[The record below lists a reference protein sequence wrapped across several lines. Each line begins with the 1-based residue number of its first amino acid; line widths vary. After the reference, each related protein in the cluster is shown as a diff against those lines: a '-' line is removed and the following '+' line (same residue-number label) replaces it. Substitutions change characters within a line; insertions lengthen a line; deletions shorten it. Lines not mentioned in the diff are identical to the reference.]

1 MARTRVREHYEWSE
15 WVELAGR
22 KHVGQSWNDRG
33 SFCPETMEEA
43 LERATGAGYWE
54 ALPEAERFAA
64 RVEAEVELTTRQTT
78 FSSRYDVAGAE
89 VDMGRFLSG
98 EPECMIESVPFQVAR
113 QGRAVRVVVPGCYSG
128 ETSTVSVRSRGAAI
142 VALCLTLSRAQ
153 HPVEVWVGFTNHGG
167 SGSAENR
174 YAYMVRVQRAN
185 EPLDEGRIM
194 FALAHETSN
203 RRLCFSVK
211 EQGDAKT
218 RADFQISNTG
228 GGYGHPSRAVELA
241 DLPDE
246 QANTIIL
253 PDFDQQG
260 DWGEKASVAWI
271 NRTITE
277 LFGD

>member
-1 MARTRVREHYEWSE
+1 MSRTRVREHYEWSE
-15 WVELAGR
+15 WVELASQ
-22 KHVGQSWNDRG
+22 KHKGQSHAYRG
-33 SFCPETMEEA
+33 DFCRETMAEA
-43 LERATGAGYWE
+43 LERATGAGFWE
-54 ALPEAERFAA
+54 ALPEAEAFAA
-64 RVEAEVELTTRQTT
+64 RVEAEVDLTTSQVT

-113 QGRAVRVVVPGCYSG
+113 QGRAVRVVVPGCYNG
-128 ETSTVSVRSRGAAI
+128 ETSIQSVRNRGAAV

-153 HPVEVWVGFTNHGG
+153 HPVEVWVGFANHGK
-167 SGSAENR
+167 SGAR
-174 YAYMVRVQRAN
+174 YAYMVRVQKAN

-194 FALAHETSN
+194 YALAHETSN

-211 EQGDAKT
+211 EQGDATT
-218 RADFQISNTG
+218 REDLRITATG
-228 GGYGHPSRAVELA
+228 GGYGTIPRYVELA

-253 PDFDQQG
+253 EDFDQQS
-260 DWGEKASVAWI
+260 DWSERAAVAWL

-277 LFGD
+277 LFES